1 MNLLSSIARKL
12 RDFKHFGRR
21 VWALAAP
28 YFRSEDKWKARGLL
42 AAIVA
47 LNLAA
52 VYMLVLVNEWN
63 RVFYDALQ
71 NKDAAVF
78 WTQLGRYTYLG
89 LTFIIIVVYRF
100 YLTQLLEV
108 RWRAWMTTHYLQRWL
123 SGQAF
128 YKLELARFTG
138 PSNSKA
144 GGTANP
150 LSSPD
155 NPDQRIQEDINLFT
169 TYSISLSMG
178 LLNAVVTLV
187 SFVGILWSLS
197 GAFAF
202 TLGGINYSIPGF
214 MVWMAVLYCVAGS
227 IATHYIGRPQIRLN
241 YQQQQVEA
249 DFRHHMVRVRE
260 YSESIA
266 LDKGE
271 AVERA
276 HLDTRFAAVLANYL
290 KLIKK
295 QKNLSWFTNFFGQAA
310 VVFPFIVAAPRFFSG
325 AIQLGQLMQ
334 IASAFGRVQDSLSW
348 LVDNY
353 SSLAAWRATTDRLTS
368 FEDNMAALSR
378 QEREQ
383 AALNSSASPAPGAGT
398 GAGGWTGTRP
408 GTQVEITPGM
418 AGIATVVGATSV
430 ADAAPGTLAVSGL
443 SVKLPTGVTLLSDLS
458 LQAGPGE
465 SVLLKG
471 PSGSGKSTLFRSLA
485 GIWPFATG
493 QAHLPADAMFIPQR
507 PYFPDGRLRDALA
520 YPQPAA
526 QYGDEALRQA
536 LQDALL
542 PQLINRLD
550 DEDAWSQ
557 KLSGGEQQRL
567 AIARVLLK
575 KPRWIFADEATSALD
590 EAAERTLY
598 ERLLASVKAAR
609 GSLVSIAHRPNVAAF
624 HGTLWALEKLPEGA
638 PALYRLRESALPESG
653 VLEKDIPLNA

>member
-1 MNLLSSIARKL
+1 MNLLSPIAQKL
-12 RDFKHFGRR
+12 RDFRHFSRR
-21 VWALAAP
+21 VWTLSAP

-42 AAIVA
+42 VAIVL
-47 LNLAA
+47 LNLGA
-52 VYMLVLVNEWN
+52 VYMLVLLNEWN

-78 WTQLGRYTYLG
+78 WTQLGRFTYLAFA
-89 LTFIIIVVYRF
+89 FIIIAVYRF

-108 RWRAWMTTHYLQRWL
+108 RWRAWMTAHYLQRWL
-123 SGQAF
+123 ADHAF

-138 PSNSKA
+138 EGNASA
-144 GGTANP
+144 GT
-150 LSSPD
+150 PD

-202 TLGGINYSIPGF
+202 NFNGASYSIPGF

-227 IATHYIGRPQIRLN
+227 VITHYIGRPQIKLN
-241 YQQQQVEA
+241 FQQQQVEA

-276 HLDTRFAAVLANYL
+276 QLDTRFAAVLANYL

-295 QKNLSWFTNFFGQAA
+295 QKNLVWFTNFFGQAA

-325 AIQLGQLMQ
+325 AIQLGELIQ
-334 IASAFGRVQDSLSW
+334 ISSAFGRVQDSLSW

-368 FEDNMAALSR
+368 FEDNISAVAQQGR
-378 QEREQ
+378 AQ
-383 AALNSSASPAPGAGT
+383 AASN
-398 GAGGWTGTRP
+398 
-408 GTQVEITPGM
+408 
-418 AGIATVVGATSV
+418 SV
-430 ADAAPGTLAVSGL
+430 ANDAHPLAADTLAVSDL
-443 SVKLPTGVTLLSDLS
+443 SLKLPTGATLLSGVS

-471 PSGSGKSTLFRSLA
+471 PSGSGKSTLFRALA

-493 QAHLPADAMFIPQR
+493 QTQLPPDAMFIPQR
-507 PYFPDGRLRDALA
+507 PYFPDGSLRNALA
-520 YPQPAA
+520 YPQPAV
-526 QYGDEALRQA
+526 QYDDAA
-536 LQDALL
+536 LQRALTDALL
-542 PQLINRLD
+542 PQLASRLD

-590 EAAERTLY
+590 EAAEKNIY
-598 ERLLASVKAAR
+598 DKLLASVKTVK
-609 GSLVSIAHRPNVAAF
+609 GSLVSIAHRPTVAAF
-624 HGTLWALEKLPEGA
+624 HGKLWELEKLPEGA
-638 PALYRLRESALPESG
+638 PALYRVRETTDNRVAQ
-653 VLEKDIPLNA
+653 KA